1 MRILISSVPHRHCAH
16 YRLHSHSHGTSTGY
30 AYDGYGSRWST
41 IREEDKRQRVRRLVW
56 EMVIKLGTKFTEEVV
71 TGFVYLGITGVD
83 SVEYS
88 GLMIDGERISF
99 GTHNETLPV
108 LVL

>member
-1 MRILISSVPHRHCAH
+1 
-16 YRLHSHSHGTSTGY
+16 
-30 AYDGYGSRWST
+30 
-41 IREEDKRQRVRRLVW
+41 
-56 EMVIKLGTKFTEEVV
+56 MVIKLGTKFTEEVV